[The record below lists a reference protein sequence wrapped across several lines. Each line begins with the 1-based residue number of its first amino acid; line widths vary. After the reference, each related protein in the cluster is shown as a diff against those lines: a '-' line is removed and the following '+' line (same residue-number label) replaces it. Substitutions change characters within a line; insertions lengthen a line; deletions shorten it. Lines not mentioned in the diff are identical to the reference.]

1 MNSWFS
7 EKLLVWYGL
16 NKRDLPWREEK
27 DPYRIW
33 LSEIILQQTQVIQGL
48 AYYQKFITHFPQ
60 VKALAE
66 ASENQ
71 VMKLWEGLGYYTRAR
86 NLHAT
91 AKIITNQYKGKFP
104 KRYDQIKALKGVG
117 DYTAAA
123 IASFA
128 FDLPHAVVDG
138 NVYRVLS
145 RVFNL
150 NVPIDTAAGKK
161 QFQELAT
168 ALLPKKKAAVYNQAI
183 MEFGAR
189 YCKPRK
195 PDCENCIFS
204 HICLAFE
211 KSKVE
216 DLPVKEKKT
225 KVAHRHFNYLV
236 LLDAGNKICL
246 QKRTSKDIWKS
257 LYEFLLIESKKPIK
271 LKKAIAL
278 AEKKFGLSALQSKL
292 IHQSQN
298 YKHLLSHQTIHACF
312 YVFKPVKYKSAATEN
327 IALENLNSFPF
338 PQLLVKFLKDCE
350 LREIV

>member
-1 MNSWFS
+1 MNTWFS
-7 EKLLVWYGL
+7 EKLLVWYQL

-27 DPYRIW
+27 DPYKIW

-48 AYYQKFITHFPQ
+48 AYYQKFITHFPKVQ
-60 VKALAE
+60 ALAE

-91 AKIITNQYKGKFP
+91 AKIIASQYKGKFP
-104 KRYDQIKALKGVG
+104 KHYNQIRALKGVG

-128 FDLPHAVVDG
+128 FNLPHAVVDG

-150 NVPIDTAAGKK
+150 KVPIDTAAGKK

-168 ALLPKKKAAVYNQAI
+168 ALLPNKKAATYNQAI

-189 YCKPRK
+189 YCKPRQ
-195 PDCENCIFS
+195 PDCQNCIFS
-204 HICLAFE
+204 HTCMAFE
-211 KSKVE
+211 KSLVE
-216 DLPVKEKKT
+216 SLPVKEKKT
-225 KVAHRHFNYLV
+225 KVVPRYFNYVV
-236 LLDAGNKICL
+236 LIDTNNRVSL
-246 QKRTSKDIWKS
+246 QKRTSNDIWKG
-257 LYEFLLIESKKPIK
+257 LYEFPLIESSEPIS
-271 LKKAIAL
+271 LKKALAL
-278 AEKKFGLSALQSKL
+278 AEKKFGLSALRSKL
-292 IHQSQN
+292 IYQSGN

-312 YVFKPVKYKSAATEN
+312 YVFKPVKFKNATTEN
-327 IALENLNSFPF
+327 IALKDLSAYPF
-338 PQLLVKFLKDCE
+338 SQLLVKFLKDCE